1 MREVLDALVDLAPP
15 PLPRR
20 AVQRLVEPTE
30 PAFTAVV
37 FKIQANMDPAH
48 RDRIAFARVCSGRF
62 ERGMQIKV
70 VRNGKTIRP
79 STVVSFLSQR
89 RDVLDVAYPGDIIGI
104 PNRGALQLGDSLTEG
119 EDLQFT
125 GLPFFAPEMFQS
137 VELADPMRAKQLK
150 LGLKQLGEE
159 GAIQVFQRHGGGPL
173 LLGAIGALQFDVV
186 MHRLEHEYGVQAR
199 LSSSNIRIARWITA
213 EDPRDLKL
221 FIESNAHRIAYD
233 AVDAPTFVCEYPGE
247 LSVTQE
253 RFPGIEFHK
262 MREHAGLIF
271 QTELGAAA

>member
-1 MREVLDALVDLAPP
+1 M
-15 PLPRR
+15 
-20 AVQRLVEPTE
+20 
-30 PAFTAVV
+30 
-37 FKIQANMDPAH
+37 
-48 RDRIAFARVCSGRF
+48 
-62 ERGMQIKV
+62 
-70 VRNGKTIRP
+70 RNGKTIRP

-104 PNRGALQLGDSLTEG
+104 PNRGTLQLGDSLTEG

-150 LGLKQLGEE
+150 LGLRQLGEE
-159 GAIQVFQRHGGGPL
+159 GAIQVFHHHRGGPL

-199 LSSSNIRIARWITA
+199 ISSSNIRIARWISA
-213 EDPRDLKL
+213 ENPRDLKA
-221 FIESNAHRIAYD
+221 FIERNAHRIAYD

-253 RFPGIEFHK
+253 RSPEIAFHK

-271 QTELGAAA
+271 HTELAAAA

>member
-1 MREVLDALVDLAPP
+1 VLDALVDLAPP

-20 AVQRLVEPTE
+20 AVQRLVEPQE

-150 LGLKQLGEE
+150 LGLRQLGEE

-199 LSSSNIRIARWITA
+199 LSSSGIRIARWITA
-213 EDPRDLKL
+213 EDPRDLKQ

-253 RFPGIEFHK
+253 RFPGVEFHR

-271 QTELGAAA
+271 QSELGAAA